1 MQWTL
6 NVPGYRTKR
15 DSVFASRSLS
25 ASSGI
30 TTLNEV
36 NFRISF
42 TFAFARNPTEE
53 LTRYKRNREITHR
66 GISRP
71 WWASVFPNWLWR
83 YTIRYT
89 YYNVLV
95 IFGEYNVEEAVDMIT
110 WIKRSNCVISSRWS
124 RLDSALVCKVVT
136 HILKPINQVPG
147 WKLEMLFHMLNER
160 VSKCINQEEQYL
172 QQMTFIYVYI
182 TTQAYVCYRIT
193 G

>member
-53 LTRYKRNREITHR
+53 LTRYKRKRDNPLGNFQTLVGSIPKLTVRIH
-66 GISRP
+66 
-71 WWASVFPNWLWR
+71 
-83 YTIRYT
+83 YTVYL
-89 YYNVLV
+89 YNVLV
-95 IFGEYNVEEAVDMIT
+95 IFGEYHVEEAVDMIT
-110 WIKRSNCVISSRWS
+110 WIKRSNCVISSKWS

-172 QQMTFIYVYI
+172 QQMTFVYVYI